1 MSECT
6 TAITVPTGT
15 DMAAFCKYAKDLM
28 ACYPKCYCDDAAYKS
43 AIDTTVKT
51 YSEAPYNCKDIKCGS
66 AAGLRASAFSVFV
79 AAAVALVAAH

>member
-6 TAITVPTGT
+6 AAIIMPTGT
-15 DMAAFCKYAKDLM
+15 DMAAFCKYAKDTM
-28 ACYPKCYCDDAAYKS
+28 ACYPKCYCDDDAYKS
-43 AIDTTVKT
+43 SIDLAVKT